1 MEEAVENNE
10 DDEYDVEEDED

>member
-1 MEEAVENNE
+1 MEEPVENNE